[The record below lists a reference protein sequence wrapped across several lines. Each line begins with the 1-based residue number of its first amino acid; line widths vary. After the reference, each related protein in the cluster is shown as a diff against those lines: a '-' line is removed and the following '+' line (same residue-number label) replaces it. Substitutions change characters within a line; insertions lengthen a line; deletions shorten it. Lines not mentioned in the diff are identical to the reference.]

1 VSVLELFQITG
12 STSFAVRAAL
22 EEAAEPYVTVD
33 VHPRRRDDTSGFAEA
48 NPLKRVPVLRDGDVV
63 VYETGAVLLY
73 LVERLPGRGLGPLP
87 GVQGRAELLRWVFWL
102 SNTLH
107 HAYRPIQTPRFAT
120 DDQAAWEGIGRRG
133 RETLAAHGRYLEA
146 ELSGRTW
153 CLDGTFCVAD
163 IYLYMLKGW
172 ESYGDAVLGGE
183 HVEAHFARVG
193 ARPAVARAR
202 ELDDLDERLLRHH
215 PELRAGK
222 PID

>member
-1 VSVLELFQITG
+1 VIELFQITG

-22 EEAAEPYVTVD
+22 EEAGEPYTTVD
-33 VHPRRRDDTSGFAEA
+33 VHPRRRAQASGFAEA
-48 NPLKRVPVLRDGDVV
+48 NPLLRVPALRDGDVT

-87 GVQGRAELLRWVFWL
+87 GEAGRADLLRWILWL

-107 HAYRPIQTPRFAT
+107 HAYVPMGAPLFLT
-120 DDQAAWEGIGRRG
+120 DDPDALEGIGRVG
-133 RETLAAHGRYLEA
+133 RDKLARHGAHLEQ
-146 ELSGRTW
+146 ELESRTW
-153 CLDGTFCVAD
+153 CAGEACSVAD
-163 IYLYMLKGW
+163 LYLYMLKGW
-172 ESYGDAVLGGE
+172 DSYGDATLGGPAMA
-183 HVEAHFARVG
+183 AHFTRVG

-202 ELDDLDERLLRHH
+202 ALDDLDERLQRHH

>member
-1 VSVLELFQITG
+1 MLELFQITG

-22 EEAAEPYVTVD
+22 EEAAEPYETVD
-33 VHPRRRDDTSGFAEA
+33 VHPRRRDETPGFADL
-48 NPLKRVPVLRDGDVV
+48 NPLRRVPVLRDGEVV

-87 GVQGRAELLRWVFWL
+87 GEPGRAELLRWILWL

-107 HAYRPIQTPRFAT
+107 HAYVPIQSPRFLT
-120 DDQAAWEGIGRRG
+120 EDSAAWEGIGRRG
-133 RETLAAHGRYLEA
+133 REKLAAHGRYLEA
-146 ELSGRTW
+146 ELADRAW
-153 CLDGTFCVAD
+153 CLGDAFSVAD

-183 HVEAHFARVG
+183 HVATHFARVG
-193 ARPAVARAR
+193 ARPAIARAR

-222 PID
+222 PIE

>member
-22 EEAAEPYVTVD
+22 EEAGEPYVTVD
-33 VHPRRRDDTSGFAEA
+33 VHPRRRDEAPSFAEV
-48 NPLKRVPVLRDGDVV
+48 NPLMRVPALRDGDVR

-87 GVQGRAELLRWVFWL
+87 TEPGRAELLRWVLWL

-107 HAYRPIQTPRFAT
+107 HAYVPMDAPRFLT
-120 DDQAAWEGIGRRG
+120 DDHTGLEGIGRRG
-133 RETLAAHGRYLEA
+133 LEKLGAYGAYLEG
-146 ELSGRTW
+146 ELAGRTW
-153 CLDGTFCVAD
+153 CLGEAFSVAD

-172 ESYGDAVLGGE
+172 ENYGEARLGGAALE
-183 HVEAHFARVG
+183 DHFARVA
-193 ARPAVARAR
+193 ARPAIGRARA
-202 ELDDLDERLLRHH
+202 LDDLDERLLRHH

-222 PID
+222 PL